1 MKGKQIVAIDVGSTN
16 VVIAVGSVE
25 DDGRVEIRSIV
36 SEPIEGINAGHVENA
51 ETAGRAIK
59 AAKERIE
66 SELSISI
73 TEAYAGLAGD
83 FIRCVPVTDHV
94 YVQDEL
100 RNGSNQITQRDLDDL
115 DRRMRSVKL
124 PDDREEIIT
133 MEPLR
138 YTIDE
143 KEVEVPVGAYG
154 HVLAATYNFVLCD
167 RSMRDR
173 LRQCLQRQGISVK
186 EFVPNA
192 LASYLSVATTEDV
205 EEGCVVIDLGGG
217 VTDVTVMMGGKVRY
231 MASIPVGTDA
241 INGDIRAYG
250 IPANYIESLKRQY
263 GSAMQELATDDKI
276 VFQSARRG
284 TTKSILRRN
293 LASIIEAR
301 MSEIAEWVR
310 REIKNAGC
318 GKDFQP
324 VVLLTG
330 GGAEMQH
337 IEELFARE
345 MKAIEVR
352 AVYPEYGF
360 TETMT
365 EHISTSAYA
374 TAASLL
380 VYGAN
385 RGSCNIAVR
394 VQREEP
400 RQTEPR
406 QMEPRQAEPRREE
419 PRQVAE
425 PEERTRPN
433 IGTMPPRQA
442 EPEVAAIPEVDD
454 AEFGFEEDDQ
464 PKRKGRGLVGRMKSL
479 MEKMSNSFTDSDDEL
494 EL

>member
-36 SEPIEGINAGHVENA
+36 TEPIEGINAGRVENN
-51 ETAGRAIK
+51 EMAGRAVK

-66 SELSISI
+66 AELHITI

-83 FIRCVPVTDHV
+83 FIRCVPITDHV

-115 DRRMRSVKL
+115 DRRMRTVNV
-124 PDDREEIIT
+124 PDDREEIIA
-133 MEPLR
+133 MKPLR
-138 YTIDE
+138 YTVDD

-154 HVLAATYNFVLCD
+154 NVLAATYNFVLCD
-167 RSMRDR
+167 RAMRDR

-192 LASYLSVATTEDV
+192 LASYLSVATTEDI
-205 EEGCVVIDLGGG
+205 EEGCVVVDLGGG
-217 VTDVTVMMGGKVRY
+217 VTDVTVMLGGKVRY
-231 MASIPVGTDA
+231 MASVPIGTDS

-263 GSAMQELATDDKI
+263 GSAMQETATDDKI

-293 LASIIEAR
+293 LAAIIEAR
-301 MSEIAEWVR
+301 MCEIAEWVR

-318 GKDFQP
+318 GKEFQP

-337 IEELFARE
+337 VEELFARE
-345 MKAIEVR
+345 LNAIEVR

-360 TETMT
+360 TETMS

-380 VYGAN
+380 VYGAE
-385 RGSCNIAVR
+385 RGSCNIAER
-394 VQREEP
+394 VQRENSQSEEL
-400 RQTEPR
+400 RYKEQTEKP
-406 QMEPRQAEPRREE
+406 
-419 PRQVAE
+419 
-425 PEERTRPN
+425 RPN
-433 IGTMPPRQA
+433 IGSVQQETDTEKRVEDVDKDEDGEDIDDIDFPED
-442 EPEVAAIPEVDD
+442 EP
-454 AEFGFEEDDQ
+454 
-464 PKRKGRGLVGRMKSL
+464 RKGGWKRGLKRFVD
-479 MEKMSNSFTDSDDEL
+479 KMTTSFTGSNDEL
-494 EL
+494 EF

>member
-36 SEPIEGINAGHVENA
+36 TEPIEGINAGRVENN
-51 ETAGRAIK
+51 EMAGRAVK

-66 SELSISI
+66 AELHITI

-83 FIRCVPVTDHV
+83 FIRCVPITDHV

-115 DRRMRSVKL
+115 DRRMRTVNV
-124 PDDREEIIT
+124 PDDREEIIA
-133 MEPLR
+133 MKPLR
-138 YTIDE
+138 YTVDD

-154 HVLAATYNFVLCD
+154 NVLAATYNFVLCD
-167 RSMRDR
+167 RAMRDR

-192 LASYLSVATTEDV
+192 LASYLSVATTEDI
-205 EEGCVVIDLGGG
+205 EEGCVVVDLGGG
-217 VTDVTVMMGGKVRY
+217 VTDVTVMLGGKVRY
-231 MASIPVGTDA
+231 MASVPIGTDS

-263 GSAMQELATDDKI
+263 GSAMQEKATDDKI

-293 LASIIEAR
+293 LAAIIEAR
-301 MSEIAEWVR
+301 MCEIAEWVR

-318 GKDFQP
+318 GKEFQP

-337 IEELFARE
+337 VEELFARE
-345 MKAIEVR
+345 LNAIEVR

-360 TETMT
+360 TETMS

-380 VYGAN
+380 VYGAE
-385 RGSCNIAVR
+385 RGSCNIAER
-394 VQREEP
+394 VQRENSQSEEL
-400 RQTEPR
+400 RYKEQTEKP
-406 QMEPRQAEPRREE
+406 
-419 PRQVAE
+419 
-425 PEERTRPN
+425 RPN
-433 IGTMPPRQA
+433 IGSVQQETDTEKRVEDVDKDEDGEDIDDIDFPED
-442 EPEVAAIPEVDD
+442 EP
-454 AEFGFEEDDQ
+454 
-464 PKRKGRGLVGRMKSL
+464 RKGGWKRGLKRFVD
-479 MEKMSNSFTDSDDEL
+479 KMTTSFTGSNDEL
-494 EL
+494 EF

>member
-83 FIRCVPVTDHV
+83 FIRCVPVIDHV

-345 MKAIEVR
+345 IKAIEVR

-406 QMEPRQAEPRREE
+406 QMEPRQAEPHREE